1 MERPIYLNELIR
13 KQHNGMVKVITGVRR
28 CGKSYLLFNLFK
40 NHLKKQNIS
49 DDHIITMPM
58 DDIENKEYRTPE
70 KLYYY
75 IKERIL
81 DDEMYYVLLDEV
93 QLVIN
98 FEEVLNS
105 LLKRKNVD
113 IYVTG
118 SKASSCQKILL
129 RNSGDVE
136 IRCMCILCLFR
147 SSGNTTDRNIPEL
160 FFQ

>member
-1 MERPIYLNELIR
+1 MA
-13 KQHNGMVKVITGVRR
+13 
-28 CGKSYLLFNLFK
+28 
-40 NHLKKQNIS
+40 
-49 DDHIITMPM
+49 M

-81 DDEMYYVLLDEV
+81 DDEIYYVLLDEV

-118 SKASSCQKILL
+118 SNAKFLSKDIITEF
-129 RNSGDVE
+129 RGRGDGLSAEKV
-136 IRCMCILCLFR
+136 
-147 SSGNTTDRNIPEL
+147 
-160 FFQ
+160 

>member
-1 MERPIYLNELIR
+1 MA
-13 KQHNGMVKVITGVRR
+13 
-28 CGKSYLLFNLFK
+28 
-40 NHLKKQNIS
+40 
-49 DDHIITMPM
+49 M

-81 DDEMYYVLLDEV
+81 DDEIYYVLLDEV

-98 FEEVLNS
+98 FEEVS

-118 SKASSCQKILL
+118 SNAKFLSKDIITEF
-129 RNSGDVE
+129 RGRGDGLSAEKV
-136 IRCMCILCLFR
+136 
-147 SSGNTTDRNIPEL
+147 
-160 FFQ
+160 